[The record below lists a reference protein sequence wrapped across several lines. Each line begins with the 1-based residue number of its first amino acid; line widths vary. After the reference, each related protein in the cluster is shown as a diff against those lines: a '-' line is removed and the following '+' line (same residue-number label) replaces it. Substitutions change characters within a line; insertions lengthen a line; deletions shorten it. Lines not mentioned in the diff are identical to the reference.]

1 MNNRKHYIILE
12 SYTGFRDGFYPEDT
26 ASTYLEKAKEMFPKG
41 NFILTETDEYELN
54 DRRYGDIP
62 SDEFEAMIEQAKS
75 KERKS

>member
-1 MNNRKHYIILE
+1 
-12 SYTGFRDGFYPEDT
+12 
-26 ASTYLEKAKEMFPKG
+26 MFPKG